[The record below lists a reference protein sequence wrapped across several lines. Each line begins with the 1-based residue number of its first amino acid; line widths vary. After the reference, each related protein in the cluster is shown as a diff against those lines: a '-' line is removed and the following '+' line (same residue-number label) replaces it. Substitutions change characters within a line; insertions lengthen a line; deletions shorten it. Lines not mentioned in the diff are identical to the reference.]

1 MGSTSYPDRR
11 HFHAVSVRI
20 LINGTCNLLASNA
33 IYYQLLE
40 LMQMGALF
48 FQKSLQVG
56 LVVADTARRVI
67 AVHGLTS
74 LVDQELLV
82 VPADVA
88 VAHRSVI
95 QVGAVEEDVTCRW
108 TASLEESVERML
120 GSSVHFDLAEEG
132 DSVRNEIVSGADVT
146 NAVVNLLSR
155 GSRLLQVEL
164 VARESQ

>member
-40 LMQMGALF
+40 LMQMDALF

-108 TASLEESVERML
+108 TASLQH
-120 GSSVHFDLAEEG
+120 SSSFLIFISSLFYSIIILYYIIIIINILTSG
-132 DSVRNEIVSGADVT
+132 CVRTPISTLRKV
-146 NAVVNLLSR
+146 
-155 GSRLLQVEL
+155 
-164 VARESQ
+164 